1 AYFSFVIF
9 AHPTRPISTIELFQ
23 VTAKAMQLKC
33 LCGNAA
39 SGEATCKPF
48 NLQCSDVTA
57 MTRFVDMPKLVSS
70 KQHNIAAAEQRNEV
84 LLPSK
89 MPLRDSDLNYTSRL
103 LLQRSDG
110 STLDVTSN
118 TTHSKQKVVRNCHC
132 VAHNA
137 VRTSF
142 LFCVS
147 VKPHNPIQRYFNH
160 RIFARNALKPINR
173 RSKCGANSS
182 MLILAELRIFGK
194 QSGLRE
200 VNLKT
205 FRLRMPTSESFVP
218 ATTIKELEY
227 ETISISE
234 TRTETNT
241 FLSASG
247 CLPNARKRQ
256 TYASLKWVLGGLP
269 KVVTEPPTPSPSTS
283 PSDCD
288 HPGDGCARANRELE
302 AIDDLTLTDL
312 RIEYVKQ
319 QILKKLRLDKPP
331 DVSVNMSTLPKPL
344 FNGDVLDLQPGE
356 LAEPSSPAES
366 FYGKT
371 NQIVLFPIEYYLT
384 HLLKQKKKPLFLTK
398 IIFLGRYGASK
409 NLEKFFSCFFHQ
421 NTQPQIF
428 SNFLIEGPSL
438 SEPKNAIFNKKRFLE
453 PDGSASMKKRC
464 RHSTNHITGF
474 SPAVCVSYNLP
485 NDLHAQVTVKS
496 AELWF
501 YKTRDR
507 NGNNN
512 HTFVISELDHWD
524 LGGSF
529 EKTTILAIFDF
540 NDN

>member
-1 AYFSFVIF
+1 MPNYILKSKFFASFVLVF
-9 AHPTRPISTIELFQ
+9 LVLP
-23 VTAKAMQLKC
+23 
-33 LCGNAA
+33 AA
-39 SGEATCKPF
+39 S
-48 NLQCSDVTA
+48 SW
-57 MTRFVDMPKLVSS
+57 
-70 KQHNIAAAEQRNEV
+70 
-84 LLPSK
+84 
-89 MPLRDSDLNYTSRL
+89 
-103 LLQRSDG
+103 
-110 STLDVTSN
+110 
-118 TTHSKQKVVRNCHC
+118 
-132 VAHNA
+132 
-137 VRTSF
+137 
-142 LFCVS
+142 
-147 VKPHNPIQRYFNH
+147 
-160 RIFARNALKPINR
+160 
-173 RSKCGANSS
+173 
-182 MLILAELRIFGK
+182 
-194 QSGLRE
+194 
-200 VNLKT
+200 
-205 FRLRMPTSESFVP
+205 
-218 ATTIKELEY
+218 
-227 ETISISE
+227 ISISP
-234 TRTETNT
+234 
-241 FLSASG
+241 FS
-247 CLPNARKRQ
+247 
-256 TYASLKWVLGGLP
+256 KWVLGGLP

-371 NQIVLFPIEYYLT
+371 NQIVLFPIE
-384 HLLKQKKKPLFLTK
+384 
-398 IIFLGRYGASK
+398 S
-409 NLEKFFSCFFHQ
+409 
-421 NTQPQIF
+421 
-428 SNFLIEGPSL
+428 
-438 SEPKNAIFNKKRFLE
+438 
-453 PDGSASMKKRC
+453 SMKKRC

-485 NDLHAQVTVKS
+485 NDVHAQVTVKS

-540 NDN
+540 NDNEGWTSIDVGFAVKKWAEKGLLTHSLSIACSTCTNPEHGLAPVSLEARTKPFIVIQTEPAPQRNRPKRESNCQADTKECCREELFISFEDIGWNDWILYPRGYHAYFCKGSCNTAFSLSISGSQYNDVIRRLLSKVKTFHRRNEIVPCCSPTQLSPLQLLYVESNNSIAHKTLPNMVVEACGCM